1 MIKKF
6 ICLILLLLCIN
17 CSNTDKDNN
26 TSRNEII
33 IDDPENLYEIAKLT
47 FDQQNY
53 ELANKQFLEISST
66 NIQMIN
72 SFLYIASKL

>member
-26 TSRNEII
+26 TSSNEII
-33 IDDPENLYEIAKLT
+33 IDDPENLYEIASLI
-47 FDQQNY
+47 
-53 ELANKQFLEISST
+53 FL
-66 NIQMIN
+66 N
-72 SFLYIASKL
+72 AV